1 MMLLP
6 NVLFDK
12 CKDRQSQEGGE
23 ENSRR
28 ELRRGKKGEKVQS
41 PLGIS
46 AHALLFI
53 EAGLQQKNDRYL
65 CTLSTTAQTNK
76 HTQMYAY

>member
-41 PLGIS
+41 PLGVA
-46 AHALLFI
+46 AHIF
-53 EAGLQQKNDRYL
+53 YL
-65 CTLSTTAQTNK
+65 
-76 HTQMYAY
+76 